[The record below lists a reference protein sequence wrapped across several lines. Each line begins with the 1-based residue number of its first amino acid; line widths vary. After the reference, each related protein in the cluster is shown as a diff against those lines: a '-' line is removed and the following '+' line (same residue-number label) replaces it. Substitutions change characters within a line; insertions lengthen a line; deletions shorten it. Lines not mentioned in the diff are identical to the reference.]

1 MQLPELGLF
10 SMDFILK
17 VFMGAYVWTH
27 ITFDKAKK
35 PLLDERRVYLKAGNN
50 EGFKYVIAKM
60 EKLEE
65 ECFQCA
71 MLRIKEKTQI
81 TEENFVKT
89 LQFHL
94 ADPENQKKLEQLEER
109 AEGYFAQIKAHNA

>member
-1 MQLPELGLF
+1 
-10 SMDFILK
+10 
-17 VFMGAYVWTH
+17 
-27 ITFDKAKK
+27 
-35 PLLDERRVYLKAGNN
+35 
-50 EGFKYVIAKM
+50 
-60 EKLEE
+60 
-65 ECFQCA
+65 

>member
-1 MQLPELGLF
+1 
-10 SMDFILK
+10 MDFILK

-35 PLLDERRVYLKAGNN
+35 SLLDERRVYLKAGNN

-65 ECFQCA
+65 ECF
-71 MLRIKEKTQI
+71 
-81 TEENFVKT
+81 
-89 LQFHL
+89 
-94 ADPENQKKLEQLEER
+94 
-109 AEGYFAQIKAHNA
+109 